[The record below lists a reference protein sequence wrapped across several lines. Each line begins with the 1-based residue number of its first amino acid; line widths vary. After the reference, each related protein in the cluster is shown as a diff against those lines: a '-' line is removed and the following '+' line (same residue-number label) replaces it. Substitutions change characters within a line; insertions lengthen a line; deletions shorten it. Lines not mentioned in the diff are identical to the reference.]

1 MALKDPAR
9 TKSDAN
15 GGFWAYDAFANA
27 AASHQDSKVAREAP
41 EISHGNASSH
51 PVPGHGGTLMLRGV
65 GLAKVAPRKWRQD
78 AGAVDEIAT
87 VFMEAAPH
95 LMFAPVL
102 ERFRGGPSIK
112 AMDYVAARRRMRALR
127 AEWAAAVA
135 GFDAVILPTA
145 PILPPDAAR
154 LMSDPAYYTAENL
167 LAVRRTPRDAILCVC
182 GLR

>member
-1 MALKDPAR
+1 MVDSEHCRKRQPSATMALKDPAR

-95 LMFAPVL
+95 LM
-102 ERFRGGPSIK
+102 
-112 AMDYVAARRRMRALR
+112 
-127 AEWAAAVA
+127 
-135 GFDAVILPTA
+135 
-145 PILPPDAAR
+145 
-154 LMSDPAYYTAENL
+154 
-167 LAVRRTPRDAILCVC
+167 
-182 GLR
+182 